1 MREKNEKEN
10 KKSSIYARKAKNDDA
25 QQDVSPAQLFNNEP
39 PNHLHLNLHHK
50 SAQL

>member
-1 MREKNEKEN
+1 MTE
-10 KKSSIYARKAKNDDA
+10 KAKNDDA
-25 QQDVSPAQLFNNEP
+25 QQDTPPAQLCNNEI